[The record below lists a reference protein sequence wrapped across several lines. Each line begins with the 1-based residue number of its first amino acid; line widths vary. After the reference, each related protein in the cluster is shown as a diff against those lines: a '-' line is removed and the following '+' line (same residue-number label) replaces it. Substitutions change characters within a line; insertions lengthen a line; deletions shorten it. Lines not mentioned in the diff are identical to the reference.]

1 MSFYPFEVT
10 IPHIIYTIL
19 GMFIV
24 IFGMFSLLLREK
36 LYIGEACWAFLFGII
51 IGPYGANIFNPRSW
65 GNSDDEV
72 TNTITLEFCRVVLAI
87 GVFAIGVELP
97 KAYMARH
104 WKSIFFLLA
113 PVMTWG
119 WFVSA
124 AFIYALIPNLNFLS
138 SLAVAACL
146 TPTDPILAAAVVG
159 GKYAD
164 KHVPAHIRHLLA
176 AESGCNDGAAFPFL
190 YIALYLVLDKTT
202 GSAIRDWFLLLWLY
216 QVTLGIVIGSCL
228 GFGFRYLMK
237 FCERHN
243 LIDRHSYIAQYISL
257 ALGTIGVTTLLGSD
271 DLLSTFACGTAFAW
285 DGFFNRQT
293 EESVFSSVID
303 LLFNIAAFI
312 FVGAWMPF
320 HDFSNAETSLS
331 VWRLVVIAI
340 LVLLFRRLP
349 AVVALYK
356 WIPDIKTFRE
366 AIFTGHFGPMGIGAV
381 FISTLAAGVLSENAS
396 AQQNPQTALLTQ
408 TIQPITAFMVLCS
421 ITIHGLSIPSFSLGR
436 RVHSVSRTWSRH
448 TSGLPEWATQARHV
462 TDRDDIV
469 INRDREAV
477 DVLERGE
484 HTPHEKLSPEG
495 SVGSSPTEVELAEG
509 DKRTQHVTISP
520 PLSPHASASPGVQGI
535 SEEPSAETLP
545 PGEEPPDGTETL
557 SEWQEGP
564 HRVIERRAGP
574 GEEVEVEVIKN
585 HGSPEAHSSLFRG
598 QRAEAQ
604 KHLKEYLSHLRKAVD
619 ENTSETRRKA
629 EKDVK
634 ELETMAKGT
643 LEQGVEKVEHSA
655 HDAKERVK
663 EMVTEGSEA
672 STKDDLPGTSYKQAI
687 KPHTTTGHDY
697 AIDDDGEDDDG
708 EDEGWASDASGP
720 AVLTDMSAAKK
731 QRSKSPRSKTS
742 KSSGKRRNSIRR
754 GLMGRVM
761 KSTDSSKPLA
771 VDEMDER
778 GRTIEHPSSIYSPSS
793 PHSSLRHNRIDSL
806 RTSHP
811 QRSREQSPARSIRFF
826 DEAPSSRPGS
836 GTTTPRHESFNLRS
850 VPGTPPNETEWGN
863 AGSG

>member
-19 GMFIV
+19 GMFVV

-65 GNSDDEV
+65 GNSDDEI

-104 WKSIFFLLA
+104 WKSLFFLLA

-190 YIALYLVLDKTT
+190 YIALYLVLDQTT

-228 GFGFRYLMK
+228 GFGFRHLMK

-320 HDFSNAETSLS
+320 HEFSNAETSLS
-331 VWRLVVIAI
+331 VWRLIVIAI

-381 FISTLAAGVLSENAS
+381 FISTLAAGVLSENS
-396 AQQNPQTALLTQ
+396 TAQQNPQTVILTQ
-408 TIQPITAFMVLCS
+408 SIQPITAFMVLCS

-469 INRDREAV
+469 INRDRDET
-477 DVLERGE
+477 DELERGE

-495 SVGSSPTEVELAEG
+495 SVGSSPTEVEALREG
-509 DKRTQHVTISP
+509 DKRIHTSISP
-520 PLSPHASASPGVQGI
+520 PLSPLASASPGVQGI
-535 SEEPSAETLP
+535 GEEPSAEILP
-545 PGEEPPDGTETL
+545 PGEEPPDGIETL

-585 HGSPEAHSSLFRG
+585 YGSPDAHSSLFRG
-598 QRAEAQ
+598 ERAEAQ
-604 KHLKEYLSHLRKAVD
+604 RHLKEYLGRLRKAVD
-619 ENTSETRRKA
+619 NNTAETRQKA

-634 ELETMAKGT
+634 EMENMAKET
-643 LEQGVEKVEHSA
+643 LEHGIEKVEQSAHSA
-655 HDAKERVK
+655 K
-663 EMVTEGSEA
+663 EMVKEVVAEGPVVA
-672 STKDDLPGTSYKQAI
+672 SS
-687 KPHTTTGHDY
+687 GHDSSEPPLDQVTNT
-697 AIDDDGEDDDG
+697 AHEFAVEDEES
-708 EDEGWASDASGP
+708 EDEGWASDAD
-720 AVLTDMSAAKK
+720 AALTDITAAKK
-731 QRSKSPRSKTS
+731 QRSKSPRSKTL
-742 KSSGKRRNSIRR
+742 KTGGRRRNSIRR

-761 KSTDSSKPLA
+761 KSTDTSSSSKPSA
-771 VDEMDER
+771 VDELDER
-778 GRTIEHPSSIYSPSS
+778 GRNLGHPSSVQPHSS
-793 PHSSLRHNRIDSL
+793 PGSSLRHNRIDSL
-806 RTSHP
+806 RTVHS
-811 QRSREQSPARSIRFF
+811 QKSREQSPARSIRFF

-850 VPGTPPNETEWGN
+850 TLETQPSEQE
-863 AGSG
+863 

>member
-19 GMFIV
+19 GMFVV

-51 IGPYGANIFNPRSW
+51 IGPYGANIFDPRSW
-65 GNSDDEV
+65 GNSDDDV

-113 PVMTWG
+113 PIMTWG

-190 YIALYLVLDKTT
+190 YIALYLVLDNTT

-228 GFGFRYLMK
+228 GFGFRHLMK

-320 HDFSNAETSLS
+320 NEFSNAETSLS
-331 VWRLVVIAI
+331 VWRLIVIAI

-366 AIFTGHFGPMGIGAV
+366 AVFTGHFGPMGIGAV
-381 FISTLAAGVLSENAS
+381 FISTLAAGVLSDNTAAQENA
-396 AQQNPQTALLTQ
+396 QTALLTQ

-462 TDRDDIV
+462 TDREDIV
-469 INRDREAV
+469 INRDR
-477 DVLERGE
+477 DTMDGLERGE
-484 HTPHEKLSPEG
+484 HTPQEKLSPEG
-495 SVGSSPTEVELAEG
+495 SVGSSPTEVEAVAET

-520 PLSPHASASPGVQGI
+520 QLSPRASASPGVQGI
-535 SEEPSAETLP
+535 GEEPGAEILP

-585 HGSPEAHSSLFRG
+585 YGSPEAHSSLFRG
-598 QRAEAQ
+598 ERTEAH
-604 KHLKEYLSHLRKAVD
+604 KHIKEYLGRLRKAVD
-619 ENTSETRRKA
+619 DNTMETRKRA

-634 ELETMAKGT
+634 EMESVAKDT
-643 LEQGVEKVEHSA
+643 LEHGAEKVEHSA
-655 HDAKERVK
+655 HDAKEKAK
-663 EMVTEGSEA
+663 EVVADVA
-672 STKDDLPGTSYKQAI
+672 SI
-687 KPHTTTGHDY
+687 GHDSSGPSPGPSTPMNTHPTSENDF
-697 AIDDDGEDDDG
+697 AVDDE

-720 AVLTDMSAAKK
+720 VAPTDLSAVKK
-731 QRSKSPRSKTS
+731 QRSKSPKS
-742 KSSGKRRNSIRR
+742 KSPKGSGRRRNSIRR

-761 KSTDSSKPLA
+761 KTTDSGSKPSA

-778 GRTIEHPSSIYSPSS
+778 GRTSQQVSSS
-793 PHSSLRHNRIDSL
+793 PFLSSPRGSLRHHRIDSL
-806 RTSHP
+806 RTLHS

-826 DEAPSSRPGS
+826 DEAPSPTSTRPGS
-836 GTTTPRHESFNLRS
+836 GTSTPRQESFHLRT
-850 VPGTPPNETEWGN
+850 VPGTPPDEADSRNGI
-863 AGSG
+863 SG

>member
-1 MSFYPFEVT
+1 MSFHPFEVT

-65 GNSDDEV
+65 GSSDNEV

-113 PVMTWG
+113 PIMTWG

-190 YIALYLVLDKTT
+190 YIALYLILDRNT

-216 QVTLGIVIGSCL
+216 QVLLGILIGSCL

-243 LIDRHSYIAQYISL
+243 LIDRHSYVAQYISL

-293 EESVFSSVID
+293 EEAVFSSVID

-320 HDFSNAETSLS
+320 GEFQNAQVLFI
-331 VWRLVVIAI
+331 LVIAI

-349 AVVALYK
+349 AVLALYK

-366 AIFTGHFGPMGIGAV
+366 AVFTGHFGPMGIGAV
-381 FISTLAAGVLSENAS
+381 FISTLAAEVLSSNET
-396 AQQNPQTALLTQ
+396 AQEKHQTVLLTQ

-421 ITIHGLSIPSFSLGR
+421 IAIHGLSIPSFSLGR

-448 TSGLPEWATQARHV
+448 TGTGLPEWTSQARHV
-462 TDRDDIV
+462 TDREEII
-469 INRDREAV
+469 INRDRDSV
-477 DVLERGE
+477 DQLERGE
-484 HTPHEKLSPEG
+484 STPREKLSPEG
-495 SVGSSPTEVELAEG
+495 SEETSPTEVDDNEKQSGAHSPEF
-509 DKRTQHVTISP
+509 SP
-520 PLSPHASASPGVQGI
+520 PPLDSEVQSGASKQRAQGTGG
-535 SEEPSAETLP
+535 EPESETLP
-545 PGEEPPDGTETL
+545 EGEEPPDGVEVL

-564 HRVIERRAGP
+564 HRVIERRKGP

-585 HGSPEAHSSLFRG
+585 YGSPHAHSSLFHGRHG
-598 QRAEAQ
+598 EA
-604 KHLKEYLSHLRKAVD
+604 HRHMKEYLGRLRRAMEAMD
-619 ENTSETRRKA
+619 DTTSETRRRA
-629 EKDVK
+629 EEGVK
-634 ELETMAKGT
+634 EMEKMAKDAFT
-643 LEQGVEKVEHSA
+643 EGVGKVEHSA
-655 HDAKERVK
+655 HAATEKTKEGVA
-663 EMVTEGSEA
+663 VGAAAIEGGESQ
-672 STKDDLPGTSYKQAI
+672 PRQNAI
-687 KPHTTTGHDY
+687 VQFEDE
-697 AIDDDGEDDDG
+697 IEDDDM
-708 EDEGWASDASGP
+708 EEEGWTSDVSGP
-720 AVLTDMSAAKK
+720 ATVPIDASSIKK
-731 QRSKSPRSKTS
+731 QRSKSPRTKAP
-742 KSSGKRRNSIRR
+742 KYSGKRKPSIRR
-754 GLMGRVM
+754 GLIGRVI
-761 KSTDSSKPLA
+761 TSSAGQKPS
-771 VDEMDER
+771 VVRESEER
-778 GRTIEHPSSIYSPSS
+778 GRSLEVPPSAQALSS
-793 PHSSLRHNRIDSL
+793 PRELIRHNRVDSL
-806 RTSHP
+806 RASHSR
-811 QRSREQSPARSIRFF
+811 RSREQSPARSIRFF
-826 DEAPSSRPGS
+826 DEAPSSGSRPI
-836 GTTTPRHESFNLRS
+836 TPRESSF
-850 VPGTPPNETEWGN
+850 N
-863 AGSG
+863 AGSAPENAT